1 VRVLVV
7 DDEPWARR
15 RLAELVEA
23 EPGHQVVGEAGDGEQ
38 ALAQVRDK
46 HPDLVL
52 LDIQMPGMDG
62 LEVARRIA
70 RRERPPAVI
79 FITAHAEHALEAF
92 EAEASDY
99 LLKPVR
105 RERLQAALA
114 RTGHVNRVQLRG
126 MAGQAADP
134 EVLRCRTARGER
146 LVPLDRIHSLRAED
160 KYVVVGHDEGG
171 ELLLE
176 DSLKALEGRFGERFL
191 RVHRSALVALDR
203 VQALE
208 RDALGRHEV
217 VLEGGLRLPVSR
229 RHLPG
234 VRQALRHLAQQG

>member
-1 VRVLVV
+1 MRVLVV

-15 RLAELVEA
+15 RLAEMVDA
-23 EPGHQVVGEAGDGEQ
+23 EQGHRVVAEAGTGEQ
-38 ALAQVRDK
+38 ALAATREHQ
-46 HPDLVL
+46 PDLIL

-70 RRERPPAVI
+70 RRERPPGVI
-79 FITAHAEHALEAF
+79 FITAHPEHALAAF

-105 RERLQAALA
+105 PDRLRAALA
-114 RTGHVNRVQLRG
+114 RAGQVNRAQLQGLRRPH
-126 MAGQAADP
+126 ADP
-134 EVLRCRTARGER
+134 GMLRCRTTRGER

-160 KYVVVGHDEGG
+160 KYVVVGHDDG

-176 DSLKALEGRFGERFL
+176 DSLKALEQRFADRFL

-203 VQALE
+203 LQALE
-208 RDALGRHEV
+208 RDALGRHQV
-217 VLEGGLRLPVSR
+217 VLQGGLRLPVSR
-229 RHLPG
+229 RHLPA
-234 VRQALRHLAQQG
+234 VRDALRRLAQG